1 MAGRRRTSTSKRAAK
16 SGAAARAGARA
27 TARSDARTAAGAGGA
42 TAALRKAE
50 AALRKRGLAYPGAY
64 EEFPWGH
71 SALKVKGKAFAF
83 LAFEKGE
90 FSVSLKLPESCA
102 GALLMPFAAPTGY
115 GLGRS
120 GWVTSAFR
128 PGEAV
133 PVPLLCGWLDE
144 SYRAIAPKALAARS
158 GPRPTPPRPTARAFA
173 VRRSR

>member
-1 MAGRRRTSTSKRAAK
+1 LSDRRIGSSRRTTTSKRTAK
-16 SGAAARAGARA
+16 AGARA
-27 TARSDARTAAGAGGA
+27 TAPVSARTAAGAGGA

-83 LAFEKGE
+83 MAFEKGE

-102 GALLMPFAAPTGY
+102 GALLLPFAAPTGY

-128 PGEAV
+128 PGEEV
-133 PVPLLCGWLDE
+133 PVPILYGWLDE
-144 SYRAIAPKALAARS
+144 SYRAIAPKALAAHS
-158 GPRPTPPRPTARAFA
+158 AAGAPAT
-173 VRRSR
+173 RRSR